1 MPYMQGFC
9 LQEDSLINHIAAKIV
24 ENVATTK
31 GQVAQKIVT
40 VEMAQSLWFIFKHS
54 TLDALRITALS
65 VSPTPLCLSY
75 TYTFYH
81 EGYRFQVCCCVLRN
95 EG

>member
-1 MPYMQGFC
+1 

-31 GQVAQKIVT
+31 GQIAQKMVT
-40 VEMAQSLWFIFKHS
+40 TEMAQSLWYIFKHS

-65 VSPTPLCLSY
+65 VS
-75 TYTFYH
+75 FYDLNSIF
-81 EGYRFQVCCCVLRN
+81 YLYC
-95 EG
+95 